1 MTRVASK
8 YEPKARNRHTN
19 IFFIAF
25 RFDQIRVLLQLFD
38 YCSNGDIFLELTSKL
53 WLSVT
58 NNLNDLVASMN
69 NK

>member
-53 WLSVT
+53 
-58 NNLNDLVASMN
+58 
-69 NK
+69 